1 MLWKRKLPSLCLH
14 PRWLCGLI
22 CFSGVMA
29 ALLELGLGNL
39 DRGSGKHTCYGG
51 RHAGGSQS
59 SLEHSVPQLKPLF
72 YFGRILSTLILAMT
86 QQFGKT
92 KKDDTVQVLR
102 WAHYFTQLTFH
113 SDLLFLASSWS
124 SAGFV
129 FFSGAAVP
137 LNLSKWWCF
146 LFCWDCSCVP
156 DCTASK
162 STGDHVSSP
171 SVVF

>member
-1 MLWKRKLPSLCLH
+1 MKKETTIPLPPPKMAVWTHLLFWGNGSFVGVGVGQPWPWLWKAYLVWRL
-14 PRWLCGLI
+14 
-22 CFSGVMA
+22 
-29 ALLELGLGNL
+29 
-39 DRGSGKHTCYGG
+39 TC
-51 RHAGGSQS
+51 GGSQS

-72 YFGRILSTLILAMT
+72 YFGRILSTLILGMT

-92 KKDDTVQVLR
+92 KKDDTVQPLR

-129 FFSGAAVP
+129 FFSGAAVS

-146 LFCWDCSCVP
+146 LFCWDWSCVP

-171 SVVF
+171 GLVF